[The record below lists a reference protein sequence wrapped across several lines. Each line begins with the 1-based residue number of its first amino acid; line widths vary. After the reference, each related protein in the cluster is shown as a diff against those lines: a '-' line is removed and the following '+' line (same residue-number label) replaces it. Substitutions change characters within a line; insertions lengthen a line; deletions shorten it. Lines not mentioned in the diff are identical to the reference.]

1 MVNALVWRL
10 STFTTLGIV
19 GVVIPLV
26 FIGVAILYS
35 PWFDV
40 ANNALS
46 DLGHAMRSS
55 AASIFNLGLCL
66 GGFIVGTHAVYYMIN
81 VDKLFGL
88 LLTSSGFNLILIAVF
103 DEVYGTLHFIVS
115 VIFFLMLA
123 VFLVVYSIRFKSVT
137 AIAAVIISLVIW
149 FLHFVCDIPKGAAI
163 PELVSIAA
171 FITYYI
177 KLLTVLRGSIAKQ
190 KLS

>member
-1 MVNALVWRL
+1 MVWRP
-10 STFTTLGIV
+10 STFITLGIV

-26 FIGVAILYS
+26 FIGTAILYS
-35 PWFDV
+35 PWFNI

-55 AASIFNLGLCL
+55 VAPIFNLGLCL
-66 GGFIVGTHAVYYMIN
+66 GGFIVGIHAVYYMID

-115 VIFFLMLA
+115 IIFFLMLA
-123 VFLVVYSIRFKSVT
+123 VFLVVYSIRFRSVT

-149 FLHFVCDIPKGAAI
+149 FLHFVCGIPRGAAI

-177 KLLTVLRGSIAKQ
+177 KLLAVLRGDIAQQ

>member
-66 GGFIVGTHAVYYMIN
+66 GGFIVGTHAVYYMID

-163 PELVSIAA
+163 PELVSIAV

>member
-163 PELVSIAA
+163 PELVSIAV

>member
-163 PELVSIAA
+163 PELVSIVA